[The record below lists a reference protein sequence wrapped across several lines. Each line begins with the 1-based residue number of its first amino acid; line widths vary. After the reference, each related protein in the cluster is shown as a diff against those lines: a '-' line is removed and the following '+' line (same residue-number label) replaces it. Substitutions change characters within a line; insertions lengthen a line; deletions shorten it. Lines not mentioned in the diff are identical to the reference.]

1 MRTASSGIARALIAF
16 AGASAMASCKFFGE
30 PGKPCGG
37 GQSAEAHA
45 QLPDTGI
52 HRGAEVV
59 AGLVQHD
66 TQEFTEIGVWQL
78 WAFGTPPTDTL
89 PAARVRVVRSDGLV
103 LIDTS
108 GLAYRPAANADGRHA
123 FFAYEILTV
132 ATRRE
137 QWYEGFLND
146 RLWFELWSP
155 GASTPTTRVQLL
167 TTRRELAPITRC
179 L

>member
-1 MRTASSGIARALIAF
+1 MTARPRITHALLAV
-16 AGASAMASCKFFGE
+16 AGAATMASCKFFEE
-30 PGKPCGG
+30 PGTQCGG

-45 QLPDTGI
+45 LLPDTGI

-108 GLAYRPAANADGRHA
+108 GLVYRPAANANGRHS

-132 ATRRE
+132 AARRE
-137 QWYEGFLND
+137 QWYEGFLD
-146 RLWFELWSP
+146 DKLWFELWNP
-155 GASTPTTRVQLL
+155 GASTPTTRIQLN
-167 TTRRELAPITRC
+167 TTKRELAPISRC